1 MSLEL
6 FGVTENIKL
15 AYTTGYGDN
24 TRVSFDISF
33 GEGVDSL
40 VCLDEEQ
47 RKKFTKNYPVETFKN
62 EDTCVTGYR
71 VVANEGPIVVQIEN
85 LKIDGNEN
93 YDYGLAFSLDR
104 EEPQYNQPRDTLPYN
119 IERDGGTWVIKPGLK
134 AQRFDQNPSGEYQW
148 CVKKAK
154 DIGYKPTE
162 EEKELGME
170 ETNDNT
176 GLMYLTFTV
185 FKKEKVQE
193 QPVYRGGG
201 GVTRGSGGV
210 TRGSGGVTRGLR
222 GGSDT
227 QPESVAARFGY
238 GNSASSSS
246 VKSEYTF
253 AEGTEKYILPIRTR
267 ISKDSKESDINCSQH
282 IKGASLNMIRKQTV
296 TVPF

>member
-6 FGVTENIKL
+6 FSVANTINL
-15 AYTTGYGDN
+15 AYTTGNGDD
-24 TRVSFDISF
+24 THVSFEISF

-40 VCLDEEQ
+40 ECLDEEK
-47 RKKFTKNYPVETFKN
+47 RKKFTENYPVETFKN
-62 EDTCVTGYR
+62 EDTCDTGYR

-85 LKIDGNEN
+85 LKIDGNGN

-104 EEPQYNQPRDTLPYN
+104 EEPKYNQPRDTQPYN
-119 IERDGGTWVIKPGLK
+119 IERDGGTWVIKSGLK

-201 GVTRGSGGV
+201 GVTRGFG
-210 TRGSGGVTRGLR
+210 GGVTRGLR

-238 GNSASSSS
+238 GNSASSAS

-267 ISKDSKESDINCSQH
+267 IFKDSKVSDINCSQH

-296 TVPF
+296 AVPF